1 MSSNSSRI
9 NLRKGRK
16 GNKGHHR
23 VKSMSTSKRMNR
35 NMISSIPLLS
45 GDVAFPSKLRA
56 KFRTVYSV
64 GNAFSSAGTSNYIAT
79 INNPINVIASQNMS
93 GLAWLISG
101 AQSNGTSFA
110 PYTLGVVRSC
120 RILVYAKTCTLSTNN
135 TGVCCIVWP
144 LALGQTSNSL
154 ALSAVEEQFGRSN
167 VVELP
172 ASPDTNMHKAPLIT
186 KNYNL
191 SDLIGIDEET
201 YLNNPLDYGFNYNGL
216 LGSTQPQC
224 ANFYMSTDTGS
235 SDATLIVRANIQ
247 YEVEIQFSA
256 RTTLISSAPHV

>member
-1 MSSNSSRI
+1 MGSKN
-9 NLRKGRK
+9 
-16 GNKGHHR
+16 R
-23 VKSMSTSKRMNR
+23 VSKRR
-35 NMISSIPLLS
+35 GTTGKLSKLSSIPLLS
-45 GDVAFPSKLRA
+45 GDVAYPPRLRA
-56 KFRTVYSV
+56 KFRTVYSA
-64 GNAFSSAGTSNYIAT
+64 GNSFSSAGTSNYIAT
-79 INNPINVIASQNMS
+79 INNPINIIATQNMS

-120 RILVYAKTCTLSTNN
+120 RIDVYAKTTAASTNT
-135 TGVCCIVWP
+135 TGVCMMVFP

-154 ALSAVEEQFGRSN
+154 ALAAVEEQFGRSN

-172 ASPDTNMHKAPLIT
+172 SSPDTNMHKAPLIT
-186 KNYNL
+186 KMYNL
-191 SDLIGIDEET
+191 SELIGLDEET

-224 ANFYMSTDTGS
+224 ANVYMSTDTGS
-235 SDATLIVRANIQ
+235 SDATLIARLNVQ
-247 YEVEIQFSA
+247 FECEIIFSA